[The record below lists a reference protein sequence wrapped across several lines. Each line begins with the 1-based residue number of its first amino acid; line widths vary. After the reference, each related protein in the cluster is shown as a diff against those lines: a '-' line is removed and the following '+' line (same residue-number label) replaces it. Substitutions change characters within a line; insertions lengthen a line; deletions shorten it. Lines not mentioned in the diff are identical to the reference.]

1 MSKHTALPL
10 NSDVLG
16 FAEIISPRGIEIE
29 SSDEI
34 QQNLFQTEKM
44 RRLST
49 PWSVCLT
56 RAEILS
62 DCKVGKGII
71 VDPACGSGS
80 QLFAYCKELNR
91 PGLGI
96 ELDADSAV
104 LSAANG
110 YLISQTLDSDWANY
124 SLVLVGDGNA
134 SVSALKEMEL
144 TGRSVAVL
152 HVDPARPQDAQKH
165 ALNEMQPSINELL
178 DNWADNLVIGS
189 QGPAIIIDLS
199 PRLLP
204 EQQTEVEQILL
215 QHWPKSPMTWEWVST
230 GRGRIDRL
238 TIWFGSAAVIGFPA
252 RMLRLLPDSSV
263 VSIAGTPVIAE
274 KNTVQI
280 PKEGDWLTIVDSA
293 LLSSG
298 LQRQWIREALPPE
311 ASYSW
316 VRVSGRRPMLLSSM
330 PLMIDKSVVR
340 AFISST
346 GEVMSRLKVEP
357 TIENISPIIV
367 SCNYAYLSRL
377 TLRCKINPSIQPQL
391 QSKLDVGLKEHSR
404 GKDGFLVDVE
414 TSNEIAWFI
423 CREP

>member
-1 MSKHTALPL
+1 
-10 NSDVLG
+10 
-16 FAEIISPRGIEIE
+16 
-29 SSDEI
+29 
-34 QQNLFQTEKM
+34 
-44 RRLST
+44 
-49 PWSVCLT
+49 
-56 RAEILS
+56 
-62 DCKVGKGII
+62 
-71 VDPACGSGS
+71 
-80 QLFAYCKELNR
+80 
-91 PGLGI
+91 
-96 ELDADSAV
+96 
-104 LSAANG
+104 
-110 YLISQTLDSDWANY
+110 
-124 SLVLVGDGNA
+124 
-134 SVSALKEMEL
+134 
-144 TGRSVAVL
+144 
-152 HVDPARPQDAQKH
+152 
-165 ALNEMQPSINELL
+165 
-178 DNWADNLVIGS
+178 
-189 QGPAIIIDLS
+189 
-199 PRLLP
+199 
-204 EQQTEVEQILL
+204 
-215 QHWPKSPMTWEWVST
+215 MTWEWVST

-414 TSNEIAWFI
+414 TSNEISLFI